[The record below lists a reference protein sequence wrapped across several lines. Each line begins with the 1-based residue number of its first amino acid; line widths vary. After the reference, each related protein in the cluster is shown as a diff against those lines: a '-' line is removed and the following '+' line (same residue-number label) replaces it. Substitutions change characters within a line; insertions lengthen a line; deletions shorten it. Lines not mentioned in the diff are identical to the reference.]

1 VTTLSEPNPTMP
13 GPAATADEIVAVF
26 NDPDRAFIVTSH
38 RNPDGDAI
46 GSMLGMYR
54 ALRAAG
60 KDAVMAHVDARAIP
74 DELQFLIAADEVVLD
89 DLPADAAHRTLV
101 AVDCA
106 SEWRLW
112 DRLPYEGVAMVVNL
126 DHHHD
131 NTRFGHLN
139 LIEPG
144 ASSSAE
150 VVMHV
155 IEAAGWPLTRAIAE
169 PLYVGLVTDTGR
181 FGYTNT
187 GTEAHRVAGAM
198 LEAGVDPSVINQ
210 RLYEEQPL
218 CRLLLLARAVQTARV
233 LASGRLMLAVLSTD
247 DFTAAGGD
255 DAEGIVEAMRAVEGV
270 RVAGLARAAEKGLRV
285 SLRASDETVDV
296 SAIAREAGGGG
307 HRSAAGFSTTLT
319 PDELLTWVE
328 ERVVSQLTTLNA

>member
-1 VTTLSEPNPTMP
+1 MTTTEPTLP
-13 GPAATADEIVAVF
+13 GPAVGVDEIVAVLS
-26 NDPDRAFIVTSH
+26 DPDRAFVVTSH

-60 KDAVMAHVDARAIP
+60 QDAVMAHVDAASVP
-74 DELQFLIAADEVVLD
+74 DELQFLIAPDETILD
-89 DLPADAAHRTLV
+89 DLPADAAQRVLV

-106 SEWRLW
+106 SQWRLW
-112 DRLPYEGVAMVVNL
+112 ERLPHEGVTMVVNL

-139 LIEPG
+139 LIEAD

-155 IEAAGWPLTRAIAE
+155 LEAAGWPLTREIAE

-187 GTEAHRVAGAM
+187 GPEAHRVAQAM
-198 LEAGVDPSVINQ
+198 LQVGVDPSTINQ
-210 RLYEEQPL
+210 RLYEQQPM
-218 CRLLLLARAVQTARV
+218 CRLRLLGRAVQSARV
-233 LASGRLMLAVLSTD
+233 LAGGRLMLAVLGTD
-247 DFTAAGGD
+247 DFEAAGGD
-255 DAEGIVEAMRAVEGV
+255 DAEGVVEAMRAVEGV
-270 RVAGLARAAEKGLRV
+270 RVAGLARATDDGMRV
-285 SLRASDETVDV
+285 SLRASDESVDV

-319 PDELLTWVE
+319 PQELLSWVE
-328 ERVVSQLTTLNA
+328 GRVVSQLDA